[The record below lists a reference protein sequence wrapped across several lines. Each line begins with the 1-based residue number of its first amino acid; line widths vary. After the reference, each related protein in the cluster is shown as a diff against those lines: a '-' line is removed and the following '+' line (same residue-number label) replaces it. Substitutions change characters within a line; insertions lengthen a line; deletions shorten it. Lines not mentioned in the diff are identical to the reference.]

1 MQIGDMI
8 REYRTAKKM
17 TQEEMAQRL
26 GVTAP
31 AVNKWENGKT
41 FPDIALL
48 APIARL
54 LGTNID
60 TLLSFHETLTPEEI
74 TAYVQELE
82 QRLKQSSYDESFAFG
97 KALIRQYPNCDML
110 KWQIASVLEG
120 HYILKQI
127 SDERYEQQL
136 HGWLVSVLDS
146 PDEQVR
152 NHAADL
158 LFVYHVRKGE
168 YDKAEDMLKYYSEQN
183 PERKRKQ
190 AELYHKCGNT
200 EEAYKTYEELLFSHY
215 HMCSMVF
222 HSLCLLAMQDGNTQ
236 NALYYMDK
244 QEGLAKLFEMGRY
257 HEISGKLN
265 VISPEDKGTLEEM
278 ANQLMECIDTI
289 TSFRNAPLYR
299 HMTFKEMGS
308 DFMEEMKEDLA
319 RSLKDEGYL

>member
-17 TQEEMAQRL
+17 TQEEMAQHL

-41 FPDIALL
+41 LPDIALL

-82 QRLKQSSYDESFAFG
+82 QRLKQSSYDKSFAFG
-97 KALIRQYPNCDML
+97 EALIRRYPNCDML

-127 SDERYEQQL
+127 ADEQYEQHL

-146 PDEQVR
+146 PDEQIR
-152 NHAADL
+152 NYAADL
-158 LFVYHVRKGE
+158 LFAHHVRKGE
-168 YDKAEDMLKYYSEQN
+168 YDKAEEMLTYYSEQN

-190 AELYHKCGNT
+190 AELCQKSGNT
-200 EEAYKTYEELLFSHY
+200 KEAYKLYEELLFSHY

-222 HSLCLLAMQDGNTQ
+222 HSLSLLAMEENNVEDAQ
-236 NALYYMDK
+236 YYMDK
-244 QEGLAKLFEMGRY
+244 QEALAKLFEMGRY
-257 HEISGKLN
+257 HEISGKLD
-265 VISPEDKGTLEEM
+265 VVSPEDKSALEEISK
-278 ANQLMECIDTI
+278 QLMECMDTI
-289 TSFRNAPLYR
+289 TAFRNAPLYR
-299 HMTFKEMGS
+299 HMTFKEMDS
-308 DFMEEMKEDLA
+308 ELMEEMKEDIA
-319 RSLKDEGYL
+319 RGLKDEGYL

>member
-17 TQEEMAQRL
+17 TQEEMAQHL

-41 FPDIALL
+41 LPDIALL

-82 QRLKQSSYDESFAFG
+82 QLLKQSSYDESFAFG
-97 KALIRQYPNCDML
+97 EALIRQYPNCDML
-110 KWQIASVLEG
+110 KWQIATVLEG
-120 HYILKQI
+120 HYILKQV
-127 SDERYEQQL
+127 SDKRYEQQL

-146 PDEQVR
+146 TDEQIR

-158 LFVYHVRKGE
+158 LFAHHVRKGE
-168 YDKAEDMLKYYSEQN
+168 YDKAEEMLTYYSEQN

-190 AELYHKCGNT
+190 AELYSKSGNT
-200 EEAYKTYEELLFSHY
+200 EEAYKLYEELLFSHY

-222 HSLCLLAMQDGNTQ
+222 QSLSLLAMQENNVTD
-236 NALYYMDK
+236 AHYYMDK
-244 QEGLAKLFEMGRY
+244 HEALAKLFEMGRY

-265 VISPEDKGTLEEM
+265 VISPEDKSTLEEI
-278 ANQLMECIDTI
+278 AKQLMECIDTI

-299 HMTFKEMGS
+299 HMTFREMDS
-308 DFMEEMKEDLA
+308 DAMDEMKKELSS
-319 RSLKDEGYL
+319 SLTEEGYL